1 MDDGVGEFGS
11 RLRAWRTS
19 SGLSQQELAEQSGLS
34 VRAIGKLECGQ
45 TRWPYPDS
53 VGRLA
58 DALGL
63 RDAERA
69 EFIAAAGR
77 RLGPGTG
84 PALPH
89 ADHVYLP
96 RLLPAPIPAF
106 TGRAGELQT
115 LNRMLGAPGGTT
127 LVTAVTGTA
136 GAGK

>member
-34 VRAIGKLECGQ
+34 IRAISKLECGQ

-69 EFIAAAGR
+69 EFVAVAGR
-77 RLGPGTG
+77 RLGHGTE
-84 PALPH
+84 PARAP
-89 ADHVYLP
+89 AP
-96 RLLPAPIPAF
+96 RAGFLCVPQLLPAPIPAF
-106 TGRAGELQT
+106 TGRDGELET
-115 LNRMLGAPGGTT
+115 LT
-127 LVTAVTGTA
+127 
-136 GAGK
+136 